1 MNEVGELLIKYNCPK
16 RAAKP
21 IITVEEIENTVNFKL
36 PDDYLTFAQNYS
48 GFEEFI
54 GEEFVRLWD
63 FDELAERNK
72 GYQIFT
78 YLPKTLGI
86 GGNGGGE
93 FIAMEQLDD
102 GKLRIVLSPFID
114 LDRQYHIEIGT
125 SFTDFLMRL
134 DNGEEWFKVKNRV

>member
-1 MNEVGELLIKYNCPK
+1 MNGVGELLIKYNCPK

>member
-1 MNEVGELLIKYNCPK
+1 MNEVEELLIKYNCPK

>member
-1 MNEVGELLIKYNCPK
+1 MNEVEELLIKYNCPK

-21 IITVEEIENTVNFKL
+21 IVTVEEIENTVNFKL

>member
-1 MNEVGELLIKYNCPK
+1 MNEVEELLIKYNCPK

-21 IITVEEIENTVNFKL
+21 IVTVEEIENTVNFKL

-86 GGNGGGE
+86 GGNGGGV